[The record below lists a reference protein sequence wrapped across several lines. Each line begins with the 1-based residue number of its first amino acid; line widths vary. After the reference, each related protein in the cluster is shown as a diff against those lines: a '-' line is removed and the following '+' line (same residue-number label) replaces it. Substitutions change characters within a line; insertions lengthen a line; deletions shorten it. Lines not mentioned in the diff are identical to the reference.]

1 MSNSTVEIDAVNG
14 VWGGSFSA
22 SRGSITG
29 DRSRAGETVQAARP
43 VSGDTSKTSISEGK
57 QARRNR

>member
-1 MSNSTVEIDAVNG
+1 MSSSTVEIDAVNG

-22 SRGSITG
+22 SRGSI
-29 DRSRAGETVQAARP
+29 AGETVQAARP

-57 QARRNR
+57 LARRNR